1 MITPEMVE
9 AACEAMAIKVA
20 KQDGVELSKA
30 GYRHGAESRPDEHE
44 RMREYVRDA
53 LEAAIALLPGK
64 PSSIDRQKA
73 ADAAVKANHAYGQWM
88 PERWLHLF
96 LDAYEGKL

>member
-1 MITPEMVE
+1 MTPTPEMIE
-9 AACEAMAIKVA
+9 AA
-20 KQDGVELSKA
+20 KQAYWKHYGKMHDDNVVFEKTIA
-30 GYRHGAESRPDEHE
+30 A
-44 RMREYVRDA
+44 A
-53 LEAAIALLPGK
+53 LALIPGETLPAAVK
-64 PSSIDRQKA
+64 EIDRQKA